1 MGRYE
6 KLLLQILRGTSD
18 TNIGFDEL
26 RMLLQRLG
34 FEERIRGSHHVF
46 RRDGVEERIN
56 LQREGAQAKAYQVRQ
71 VRGVILKYKLGGDDD
86 AQV

>member
-1 MGRYE
+1 MGRHE
-6 KLLLQILRGTSD
+6 KLLLLILRGTSD

-34 FEERIRGSHHVF
+34 FEERVRGSHHVF

-56 LQREGAQAKAYQVRQ
+56 LQRQGSQAKAYQVRQ
-71 VRGVILKYKLGGDDD
+71 VRGVILRYKLGGGDD
-86 AQV
+86 A